1 MREKEDEVF
10 INQQIEADMMYHAYE
25 IEKNKKRQEQ
35 MEFVTKKNKKLIVR
49 IYSSSVLIF
58 LI

>member
-1 MREKEDEVF
+1 MREKEDEDF
-10 INQQIEADMMYHAYE
+10 INQQIEADIMYHDYE